1 MAPVRPLPPPIEAPD
16 PARLTDQARRSMARG
31 VLRVQETGAAVARV
45 MVPVLRWALVLEFI
59 GAAAMKLSGQPA
71 TVALFAA
78 VGFGQWFRYAV
89 ASYELTGAML
99 LAYPRTTIIGAA
111 ALSALM
117 VGAARTEIMILDR
130 VPLSSGVTLAGLVT
144 LALLLRRWRDRPGST
159 VDLTKHEV
167 VNERAREA
175 MTRDGH
181 MES

>member
-16 PARLTDQARRSMARG
+16 PARLVDQSRWSMARRALHARG
-31 VLRVQETGAAVARV
+31 SGARVARV
-45 MVPVLRWALVLEFI
+45 MMPVLRWALVLVFV

-99 LAYPRTTIIGAA
+99 LAYPRTTVIGAA

-130 VPLSSGVTLAGLVT
+130 VPVSSGLTLAGLVT
-144 LALLLRRWRDRPGST
+144 LAWLSRRWGDRYESDAGVAPTDPG
-159 VDLTKHEV
+159 
-167 VNERAREA
+167 
-175 MTRDGH
+175 GG
-181 MES
+181 